1 MAGIQN
7 TIIFSQ
13 GERLQASNAQDIAEM
28 QTEATDVSRINHTG
42 DPEGVVS
49 ANPSSLSHDPV
60 SGSIYQKQS
69 GTGNTG
75 WAEIGGSSGVDPFK
89 TLTLVDDFIASFNGA
104 DTTPAF
110 TILGQ
115 LQWDTFG
122 GQWEAAV
129 GTAAHPGLV
138 SPVNGGVASISLD
151 NNNNTNSIQPAAG
164 QISLSFVMNL
174 VALSAVA
181 NRYTINIGLGQ
192 SGGVTGNGIS
202 FQYADNVN
210 SGNWQIKC
218 TKQGVGTTTTNT
230 SIAAS
235 TGYHKYQIVI
245 NAAGTSVE
253 FFIDGVSAGTIAT
266 ANIPSAAMSALVTF
280 TRSSGALPAAL
291 LDLFVLQTTLT
302 TTR

>member
-13 GERLQASNAQDIAEM
+13 GERLQASDAQDIAEM
-28 QTEATDVSRINHTG
+28 QATATDVSRINHTG

-60 SGSIYQKQS
+60 SGTIYQKQT

-75 WAEIGGSSGVDPFK
+75 WAAIGGSSGVDPFK
-89 TLTLVDDFIASFNGA
+89 TLTLVDDFICSFNGA

-138 SPVNGGVASISLD
+138 SPVNGGFAAISLD
-151 NNNNTNSIQPAAG
+151 NNNNTNSIQPGAG
-164 QISLSFVMNL
+164 QITISFVLNL

-192 SGGVTGNGIS
+192 SGGVSGNGIS
-202 FQYADNVN
+202 FQYSDNVN
-210 SGNWQIKC
+210 TGNWQIVC

-230 SIAAS
+230 SIAAT

-245 NAAGTSVE
+245 NAAGTSVQ

-266 ANIPSAAMSALVTF
+266 ANVPSAAMSALVAF
-280 TRSSGALPAAL
+280 VRSSGALPAAL
-291 LDLFVLQTTLT
+291 LDLFVLQNILT
-302 TTR
+302 TSR